1 MTTQIK
7 SELRFYLIDFESYIA
22 EVEVEQEL
30 NPNYGEELTDEDF
43 ISCAER
49 QSNVFTINEISQGL
63 LNWDTCVESK
73 VRGYIIDSNGSIK
86 RISNNLATEL
96 LTNNIVKD

>member
-7 SELRFYLIDFESYIA
+7 SELRFYLIDFESYNA
-22 EVEVEQEL
+22 EVEIEQEL

-43 ISCAER
+43 ISYAER
-49 QSNVFTINEISQGL
+49 QGNVFYINEIKQGL
-63 LNWDTCVESK
+63 LNWNTYVESK
-73 VRGYIIDSNGSIK
+73 VRGYIVDNNGSIK
-86 RISNNLATEL
+86 RISDTLTTEL